1 MIVAPKHQKGDA
13 ANSDMPQRT
22 HKVLPLAKK
31 MQVLYLTRKE
41 KKWYAEVAEIYSKD
55 ESFIREMVKKE
66 KEIWASFTVAPQCG
80 LISTLLR
87 WKRH

>member
-1 MIVAPKHQKGDA
+1 M
-13 ANSDMPQRT
+13 
-22 HKVLPLAKK
+22 LPLAKK